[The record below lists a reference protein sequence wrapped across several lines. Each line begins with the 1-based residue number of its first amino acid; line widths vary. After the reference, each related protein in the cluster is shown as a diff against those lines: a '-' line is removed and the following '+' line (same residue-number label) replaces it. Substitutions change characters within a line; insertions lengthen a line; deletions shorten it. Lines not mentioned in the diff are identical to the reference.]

1 MDTMKV
7 LLGATVALLLGAVGL
22 SLYGMRKDVKD
33 TPPDELARIKKQ
45 IEELRLEQDRLQ
57 LEKQMQQLRSSE
69 PALTAP
75 AVSSSERE
83 SLKAEIAAK
92 DAELALIAEEKA
104 KAERDAKVFKEEA
117 GLIGQRNLESGDSV
131 LRRARLI
138 SEALL
143 MGRVKEFAD
152 DPQTGSFVV
161 FEVLMPEQVQQG
173 SILAV
178 RRKTG
183 IAGQLK
189 VSDITPEG
197 GIANVLPGFGSFKPE
212 PGDEL
217 ILPPDY

>member
-1 MDTMKV
+1 MKV

-22 SLYGMRKDVKD
+22 SLHGMRKDVANA
-33 TPPDELARIKKQ
+33 PPDELARLKKQ

-69 PALTAP
+69 PSLTAP
-75 AVSSSERE
+75 PVSSSERE
-83 SLKAEIAAK
+83 AMKAEIAAK

-104 KAERDAKVFKEEA
+104 KAERDAKTFKEEA
-117 GLIGQRNLESGDSV
+117 GLIGQRNLENGDSE

-143 MGRVKEFAD
+143 MGRVKEYAE
-152 DPQTGSFVV
+152 DPQTGSFVI

-183 IAGQLK
+183 VAGQLK
-189 VSDITPEG
+189 VSEISPEG
-197 GIANVLPGFGSFKPE
+197 AIANVMPGFGSFKPE

>member
-1 MDTMKV
+1 MKV

-22 SLYGMRKDVKD
+22 SLHGMRKDVANA
-33 TPPDELARIKKQ
+33 PPDELARLKKQ

-69 PALTAP
+69 PAITAP
-75 AVSSSERE
+75 PVTSTERE
-83 SLKAEIAAK
+83 AMKAEMAAK

-104 KAERDAKVFKEEA
+104 KAERDAKTFKEEA
-117 GLIGQRNLESGDSV
+117 GLIGQRNLESGDSE

-143 MGRVKEFAD
+143 MGRVKEFAE
-152 DPQTGSFVV
+152 DPQTGSFVI
-161 FEVLMPEQVQQG
+161 FEVVLPEQVQQG
-173 SILAV
+173 SILAI

-183 IAGQLK
+183 IVGQLK
-189 VSDITPEG
+189 VAEISPEG
-197 GIANVLPGFGSFKPE
+197 AIANVMPGFGNFKPQ

>member
-1 MDTMKV
+1 MKV

-22 SLYGMRKDVKD
+22 SLHGMRKDVANA
-33 TPPDELARIKKQ
+33 PPDELARLKKQ

-57 LEKQMQQLRSSE
+57 LERQMQQLRSSE
-69 PALTAP
+69 PAP
-75 AVSSSERE
+75 AATPVSSSERE
-83 SLKAEIAAK
+83 AMKAEMAAK

-104 KAERDAKVFKEEA
+104 KAERDAKTFKEEA
-117 GLIGQRNLESGDSV
+117 GLIGQRNLENGDSE

-143 MGRVKEFAD
+143 MGRVKEFAE
-152 DPQTGSFVV
+152 DPQTGSFVI
-161 FEVLMPEQVQQG
+161 FEVLLPEQVQQG
-173 SILAV
+173 SVLAI

-183 IAGQLK
+183 IVGQLK
-189 VSDITPEG
+189 VAEISPEG
-197 GIANVLPGFGSFKPE
+197 AIANVMPGFGNFKPQ